1 MFSFWHTMQIVCIFF
16 KHGQC
21 FCWCNLFIWAV
32 VLWKNPSPW
41 FGIHI
46 SIYLCVYTHHFLHG
60 TKPGLNF
67 PFCVMSTWFAKNV
80 TFINVMCY
88 ILCVVLCFVDIT
100 PSSSVWR
107 FSLTPFADE
116 KTSHVSIP
124 YTRGSGWNR
133 WCFDGSRATKDS
145 WEEGIREGNT
155 GSHTQVSCH
164 GHTQVNC
171 QGPPHPTQTIKSAQE
186 TSSQWQGQSKGKV

>member
-1 MFSFWHTMQIVCIFF
+1 MKEPITMV
-16 KHGQC
+16 
-21 FCWCNLFIWAV
+21 WDTY
-32 VLWKNPSPW
+32 
-41 FGIHI
+41 I
-46 SIYLCVYTHHFLHG
+46 SIYLYVYTHHFLHG

-80 TFINVMCY
+80 IFINVMCY